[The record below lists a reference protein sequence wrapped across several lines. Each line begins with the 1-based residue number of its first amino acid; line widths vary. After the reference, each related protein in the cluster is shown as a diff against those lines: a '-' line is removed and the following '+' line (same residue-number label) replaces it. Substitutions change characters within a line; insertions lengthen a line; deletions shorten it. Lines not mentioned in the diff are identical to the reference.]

1 MPAKNVEYI
10 IGLRDRFSG
19 KMDKVSGKARA
30 MDSRMKG
37 LGKSALALGGAL
49 GIAFGAAALARG
61 AIDTVVKFDKEMTT
75 LKSITGLASEEMAF
89 FSKSARSM
97 SGQLNTSSADIVAA
111 FTRVGSAQP
120 ELLKNKE
127 ALAEVTKQALILA
140 KAAGIEGV
148 AGADALTSAMNQ
160 FGAEAKDAAR
170 FTDILATSQ
179 QKGSS
184 IIADTAEALKNS
196 GAAAKA
202 AGVSFETTNAAIQAL
217 AKGGIRGAE
226 AGTKLRGVLSKLAS
240 QNDKKINPSIVGL
253 SATVTELKKRNLSLA
268 DAVKLVGLESATG
281 LLTLIDQNAIF
292 QELDGTLNEVGN
304 AMSQAEINMGSLD
317 EKAKGL
323 SVSWEN
329 LILSFED
336 GTGSMAKTASQ
347 AAIVGSAILDLI
359 ANLNNQES
367 ATFGLVDAGLD
378 MLESQGLITEELR
391 KTGQALTEHIPFLE
405 ANKKAL
411 NILKDEF
418 NKGAISIKEYKKEIQ
433 KLKGAFDELEKK
445 RALAKET
452 PEERQ
457 ARRLKEIQDAR
468 KKSDAERVAK
478 EKKEALKRL
487 NDLKR
492 EEGKILSLNK
502 ITQLLSVQR
511 TKLGKAALGSK
522 EFKEAQ
528 AEIKRLQELRG
539 TATGKQA
546 PGVTRITSAAP
557 KVFNITVEK
566 LVEMI
571 TINPQ
576 TFKEGLTEVKD
587 GVTEALLAALTDTQ
601 TAQTAG

>member
-1 MPAKNVEYI
+1 MAARNVEYI

-19 KMDKVSGKARA
+19 KMDKASGRAKA
-30 MDSRMKG
+30 MDSRMRS

-49 GIAFGAAALARG
+49 AVGFGAAQLARG

-97 SGQLNTSSADIVAA
+97 SGDLNTSSSDIVAA
-111 FTRVGSAQP
+111 FTRVGSAAP

-127 ALAEVTKQALILA
+127 ALAEVTKQALILS
-140 KAAGIEGV
+140 KAAGIDAT
-148 AGADALTSAMNQ
+148 AGADALTNSMNQ

-202 AGVSFETTNAAIQAL
+202 AGISFETTNAAIQAL
-217 AKGGIRGAE
+217 AKGGIKGAE
-226 AGTKLRGVLSKLAS
+226 AGTKLRGVLAKLSS
-240 QNDKKINPSIVGL
+240 QNDKDINPSIIGL
-253 SATVTELKKRNLSLA
+253 SATVNELQKRNLSLA

-292 QELDGTLNEVGN
+292 QELDGTLNQVGN

-317 EKAKGL
+317 DKAKGL
-323 SVSWEN
+323 NVSWEN
-329 LILSFED
+329 LILSVEEGNGIFSKTFNLFQAGLSGSLDLLADLNNGISVIDSFRNSAEKLGLAL
-336 GTGSMAKTASQ
+336 GTISEEQLKLEERFAVLTPFIKAN
-347 AAIVGSAILDLI
+347 ASAIEVLKREFDSGFI
-359 ANLNNQES
+359 S
-367 ATFGLVDAGLD
+367 
-378 MLESQGLITEELR
+378 LESY
-391 KTGQALTEHIPFLE
+391 
-405 ANKKAL
+405 NKKL
-411 NILKDEF
+411 RELKTSFD
-418 NKGAISIKEYKKEIQ
+418 NVT
-433 KLKGAFDELEKK
+433 GAFKLGEGGLSVEEIRAKAAEAAAKK
-445 RALAKET
+445 RLML
-452 PEERQ
+452 
-457 ARRLKEIQDAR
+457 LKQ
-468 KKSDAERVAK
+468 
-478 EKKEALKRL
+478 
-487 NDLKR
+487 

-539 TATGKQA
+539 MATGKQA

-557 KVFNITVEK
+557 KVITFNIDKLIETVT
-566 LVEMI
+566 I
-571 TINPQ
+571 TPA
-576 TFKEGLTEVKD
+576 TLTE
-587 GVTEALLAALTDTQ
+587 GVTEMTDRLKEGLLAALTDTQ